1 MNPITNM
8 KNLNKMNERELEM
21 GLAGTKQSW
30 HYEYRDS
37 AWVFIGGLPYE
48 LTEGDVICVFSQYG
62 EIVHVNL
69 VRDLK
74 TGKSKG
80 FAFVCYQDQRS
91 TILAVDNLNGM
102 KLLGRLVRVD
112 HVHTYKLPKDL
123 EKMDDDR
130 KKLFIEGCAPKP
142 IQVHEPSPSSES
154 SDSSEE
160 ERSRKSAKKKK
171 KKEKKSKKKK
181 SKHKKRH
188 SSDSEDDD
196 RAKTDQRARPFQPG
210 VKTEPKSPVSS
221 SRRDRDRRDRS
232 RSPREK
238 HQIHVKEEPRS
249 PLAQDRK
256 GFGKGVGS
264 PKDRS
269 KNRLDDRDLRVREE
283 PVKKE
288 SKSSQNGR
296 ENRRDRSVERAGRD
310 RERDDERDRDRK
322 HRNRDHD
329 RRKRSRS
336 RSQEHSSRR

>member
-8 KNLNKMNERELEM
+8 KNLNKMNDRELEM

-30 HYEYRDS
+30 HYEYKDS

-142 IQVHEPSPSSES
+142 IQVHEPSPPSES

-160 ERSRKSAKKKK
+160 ERRQKSAKKKK

-232 RSPREK
+232 RSPRDK

-249 PLAQDRK
+249 PLA
-256 GFGKGVGS
+256 
-264 PKDRS
+264 RS
-269 KNRLDDRDLRVREE
+269 KNRLDDLDLRVRRD

-288 SKSSQNGR
+288 CKSPQNGR